1 MEMIITIA
9 IILIALTVA
18 CFAGAIYSF
27 ARHKKGIAVGAAL
40 MGVIMALAVLIVPL
54 SLHVIQSGEVAVVKH
69 MGKVKDEERMAG
81 TYFDFWITDKYEVY
95 DATVQTV
102 DLTFSAYSADAQTMD
117 VTMTL
122 QYQIIP
128 EKASDVATQYGT
140 LSILQNRITSVSTEK
155 AKSVLSKDK
164 AMDIIANRA
173 QMSPAVEES
182 IIAAIGEN
190 YFVNVVAVVLTDLTF
205 TDAFELAVEEKM
217 IAEQAKLKA
226 EYDNQTKVA
235 QAQAEADAKLAAATA
250 EIEIAQA
257 QADAELKK
265 AQAKVEI
272 AKAEAEA
279 KKVAAEAE
287 AEANRIIAE
296 SLTPEILDKIM
307 ADKWDGK
314 LPTVVAGA
322 DSSMGMMLPHVAEP
336 SRLKEARVTPVEAS
350 GTTRPAFW
358 TPRKAM
364 NRPIPAGIAALTALG
379 IASKI
384 MRRRPVTVRR
394 TKIRPSARTKSRALA

>member
-1 MEMIITIA
+1 MEIIITVA
-9 IILIALTVA
+9 IILIAFTIA
-18 CFAGAIYSF
+18 AIAGAIYSYTRRLKGAMIVSAFF
-27 ARHKKGIAVGAAL
+27 AFLLAI
-40 MGVIMALAVLIVPL
+40 AVLIVPL
-54 SLHVIQSGEVAVVKH
+54 SMHVVQSGEVAVVKH
-69 MGKVKDEERMAG
+69 LGKVKDEERMAG
-81 TYFDFWITDKYEVY
+81 TYFDLWITNKYETY
-95 DATVQTV
+95 DATVQTA

-250 EIEIAQA
+250 EIQIAQA

-265 AQAKVEI
+265 AQAKIEI

-296 SLTPEILDKIM
+296 SLTSEILEKIL

-314 LPTVVAGA
+314 LPQVVAGA
-322 DSSMGMMLPHVAEP
+322 DANMGMMLPD
-336 SRLKEARVTPVEAS
+336 L
-350 GTTRPAFW
+350 TTE
-358 TPRKAM
+358 
-364 NRPIPAGIAALTALG
+364 
-379 IASKI
+379 
-384 MRRRPVTVRR
+384 
-394 TKIRPSARTKSRALA
+394 

>member
-1 MEMIITIA
+1 MKH
-9 IILIALTVA
+9 LID
-18 CFAGAIYSF
+18 
-27 ARHKKGIAVGAAL
+27 
-40 MGVIMALAVLIVPL
+40 IMQLSTDELQELI
-54 SLHVIQSGEVAVVKH
+54 
-69 MGKVKDEERMAG
+69 DR
-81 TYFDFWITDKYEVY
+81 
-95 DATVQTV
+95 
-102 DLTFSAYSADAQTMD
+102 
-117 VTMTL
+117 
-122 QYQIIP
+122 
-128 EKASDVATQYGT
+128 
-140 LSILQNRITSVSTEK
+140 
-155 AKSVLSKDK
+155 

-322 DSSMGMMLPHVAEP
+322 DSSMGMMLPDMTE
-336 SRLKEARVTPVEAS
+336 
-350 GTTRPAFW
+350 
-358 TPRKAM
+358 
-364 NRPIPAGIAALTALG
+364 
-379 IASKI
+379 
-384 MRRRPVTVRR
+384 
-394 TKIRPSARTKSRALA
+394 

>member
-1 MEMIITIA
+1 MEFIITIA
-9 IILIALTVA
+9 IVVIAIGVL
-18 CFAGAIYSF
+18 FFGGAIYAF
-27 ARHKKGIAVGAAL
+27 ARHKKGLAAGLGL
-40 MGVIMALAVLIVPL
+40 MGVVMAITLLIVPM

-69 MGKVKDEERMAG
+69 LGKVKDEERMAG
-81 TYFDFWITDKYEVY
+81 TYFDLWITDKYEVY

-140 LSILQNRITSVSTEK
+140 LNILQNRITSVSTEK

-173 QMSPAVEES
+173 QMSPAVEEA
-182 IIAAIGEN
+182 IIAAIGES
-190 YFVNVVAVVLTDLTF
+190 YYVNVVAVVLTDLTF

-235 QAQAEADAKLAAATA
+235 QAQAK
-250 EIEIAQA
+250 I
-257 QADAELKK
+257 
-265 AQAKVEI
+265 EI

-287 AEANRIIAE
+287 AEANRIISE
-296 SLTPEILDKIM
+296 SLTQEILDKIM
-307 ADKWDGK
+307 ADKWDGQ
-314 LPTVVAGA
+314 LPQVVAGS
-322 DSSMGMMLPHVAEP
+322 DSNLGMILP
-336 SRLKEARVTPVEAS
+336 
-350 GTTRPAFW
+350 
-358 TPRKAM
+358 
-364 NRPIPAGIAALTALG
+364 NLTE
-379 IASKI
+379 
-384 MRRRPVTVRR
+384 
-394 TKIRPSARTKSRALA
+394 

>member
-1 MEMIITIA
+1 
-9 IILIALTVA
+9 
-18 CFAGAIYSF
+18 
-27 ARHKKGIAVGAAL
+27 
-40 MGVIMALAVLIVPL
+40 
-54 SLHVIQSGEVAVVKH
+54 
-69 MGKVKDEERMAG
+69 MAG

-250 EIEIAQA
+250 EIQIAQA

-265 AQAKVEI
+265 AQAKIEI

-296 SLTPEILDKIM
+296 SLTSEILEKIM

-314 LPTVVAGA
+314 LPQVVAGA
-322 DSSMGMMLPHVAEP
+322 DSNMGMMLPD
-336 SRLKEARVTPVEAS
+336 L
-350 GTTRPAFW
+350 TTE
-358 TPRKAM
+358 
-364 NRPIPAGIAALTALG
+364 
-379 IASKI
+379 
-384 MRRRPVTVRR
+384 
-394 TKIRPSARTKSRALA
+394 